1 MSIKSE
7 KNGRPNLDKNDKS
20 NSEEVQSFE
29 SLIRRILIQYERLHG
44 LKMKSQAQDFNNKE
58 PLTKT
63 QVKEILKKEL
73 FS

>member
-7 KNGRPNLDKNDKS
+7 KNSKLDLDRNDKS
-20 NSEEVQSFE
+20 NSEEVRSFE
-29 SLIRRILIQYERLHG
+29 SLVRRILIQYERLHE